1 MINQFIGPYSFL
13 SNDYLHNLVIY
24 DLTFCSVS
32 HYICAM
38 KTTSYEDMCIMS
50 QSTDPIKDV
59 LNFPHRTDWDDVKL
73 SIMEYAIYYKFCE
86 PSLANLL
93 KSTQTIELIDGYYDL
108 DESNTDKDFWSYNLR
123 TNVGQNNIGKLL
135 MKIRSFLISQ
145 DIYSLTY
152 STSCNYTDT

>member
-38 KTTSYEDMCIMS
+38 KTTSYEDMCTIS
-50 QSTDPIKDV
+50 KSINPIKDIFD
-59 LNFPHRTDWDDVKL
+59 FPQRTDWDDVKL

-108 DESNTDKDFWSYNLR
+108 DEVNTDKDFWSYNLR
-123 TNVGQNNIGKLL
+123 TNIGQNNIGKLL

-145 DIYSLTY
+145 DNYSLTY
-152 STSCNYTDT
+152 STSCDYTET

>member
-13 SNDYLHNLVIY
+13 SNNYLHTITIY
-24 DLTFCSVS
+24 GVQFSSVS

-38 KTTSYEDMCIMS
+38 KATSYDDLIDIS
-50 QSTDPIKDV
+50 QSSDPFALISQ
-59 LNFPHRTDWDDVKL
+59 LPQRRDWNDVKL

-93 KSTQTIELIDGYYDL
+93 KSTQTVELIDGYYDV
-108 DESNTDKDFWSYNLR
+108 DPNEDDKDFWAYNLH
-123 TNVGQNNIGKLL
+123 TNIGQNNNGKLL

-145 DIYSLTY
+145 DNYSLTY
-152 STSCNYTDT
+152 STSCDYTDT